1 MPKVQTFTSADFSSS
16 KLTLVQL
23 LSEQLIAGGVN
34 QSLRKLAACVG
45 TSHRVLL
52 HHFVD
57 HGQLLRECLLYINE
71 IVVSRLDSIDVPS
84 PCNPH
89 DLVKVI
95 ARASR
100 GMNIFGSGLWFEI
113 VAQAARDNEPF
124 VEIAREIEGNWV
136 EILEQR
142 LALDHN
148 LALGLIASTEGLAV
162 LEAVLSRS
170 ASHKASFTRN

>member
-1 MPKVQTFTSADFSSS
+1 MPKAPAFTSTDFSRS

-34 QSLRKLAACVG
+34 QSLRTLAACVG

-52 HHFVD
+52 HHFAD
-57 HGQLLRECLLYINE
+57 HSQLLRECLLYINE

-89 DLVKVI
+89 DLAKVI

-100 GMNIFGSGLWFEI
+100 GMDIFGSGLWFEI
-113 VAQAARDNEPF
+113 LAQAARDNEPF
-124 VEIAREIEGNWV
+124 VEIAREIKSNWV
-136 EILEQR
+136 EILKER
-142 LALDHN
+142 LALDRN
-148 LALGLIASTEGLAV
+148 SALGLIASTEGLAV
-162 LEAVLSRS
+162 LEAVFSRT
-170 ASHKASFTRN
+170 ASRLASF